1 MASSDE
7 LSRMTPWEQGA
18 AKVEVLLIEDHDDFR
33 NSLEFFLNGSGH
45 VTCRAFSDAE
55 SAMRHMEFNLP
66 DIVIMDIRLPG
77 MDGIECTRRISQR
90 FPRVEVL
97 ICTVHEDDEL
107 IFEALRAGAAGYL
120 LKRSSIEDLL
130 EAIRQVLAGGSPMSP
145 AIARRV
151 VRSFRPRKGDDLNA
165 LSEREQEVLDL
176 LSTGMTAKEIGEKLF
191 VSTNTVRTHIR
202 HIYEKLQVQ
211 TRVEAV
217 KKGSK
222 GAL

>member
-1 MASSDE
+1 
-7 LSRMTPWEQGA
+7 MTPWEPGA
-18 AKVEVLLIEDHDDFR
+18 SKVDVVLIEDHDDFR

-45 VTCRAFSDAE
+45 VDCRSFPDAE
-55 SAMRHMEFNLP
+55 AAMRHMEFKLP
-66 DIVIMDIRLPG
+66 DVVIMDIRLPG
-77 MDGIECTRRISQR
+77 IDGIECTRRISQR

-97 ICTVHEDDEL
+97 ICTMHEDDEL

-151 VRSFRPRKGDDLNA
+151 VSSFRPKRTDDLNA
-165 LSEREQEVLDL
+165 LSDREQGVLDL
-176 LSTGMTAKEIGEKLF
+176 LSTGMTAKEIGERLH
-191 VSTNTVRTHIR
+191 VSANTVRTHIR

-217 KKGSK
+217 RKGRK
-222 GAL
+222 

>member
-1 MASSDE
+1 
-7 LSRMTPWEQGA
+7 MTAWENNS
-18 AKVEVLLIEDHDDFR
+18 KVDVLLIEDHDDFR

-45 VTCRAFSDAE
+45 VECRSFPDAE
-55 SAMRHMEFNLP
+55 AAMRHMEFKLP

-77 MDGIECTRRISQR
+77 IDGIECTRRITAKY
-90 FPRVEVL
+90 PRVQVV

-151 VRSFRPRKGDDLNA
+151 VGSFRPKKSDDLNA
-165 LSEREQEVLDL
+165 LSDREQQVLDY

-191 VSTNTVRTHIR
+191 VSGNTVRTHIR

-211 TRVEAV
+211 SRVEMMNKVGRKAG
-217 KKGSK
+217 K
-222 GAL
+222 

>member
-1 MASSDE
+1 MNNGGQIA
-7 LSRMTPWEQGA
+7 RMTPWELNGSM
-18 AKVEVLLIEDHDDFR
+18 VEVVLIEDHDDFR

-45 VTCRAFSDAE
+45 VTCRSFPDAE
-55 SAMRHMEFNLP
+55 SAIRYMEFKLP
-66 DIVIMDIRLPG
+66 AIVIMDIRLPG
-77 MDGIECTRRISQR
+77 MNGIECTRMISAR

-130 EAIRQVLAGGSPMSP
+130 EAIRQVLSGGSPMSP

-151 VRSFRPRKGDDLNA
+151 VSSFRPKRTDDLNA
-165 LSEREQEVLDL
+165 LSDREQEVLDH

-191 VSTNTVRTHIR
+191 VSANTVRTHIR
-202 HIYEKLQVQ
+202 HIYEKLHVQ

-217 KKGSK
+217 RRGGSR
-222 GAL
+222 